1 MAALSREQPL
11 NIANLVDSV
20 FQTIGLV
27 QLALIDVPWILYQI
41 QWTNGR
47 TNERTG
53 GQTDRQMKCEE
64 KKIPT
69 FVVVVVAVAFGSDVL
84 NRKKARANLMLI
96 T

>member
-1 MAALSREQPL
+1 MCHEFCTKFNEL
-11 NIANLVDSV
+11 
-20 FQTIGLV
+20 
-27 QLALIDVPWILYQI
+27 
-41 QWTNGR
+41 